1 MERNFHEL
9 QPYYYNPDIIVEIED
24 LSFCVTYILKKLK
37 TQKDN
42 LENSKYE
49 LRVEDIRFQTHFLDD
64 ISEDIRFEKQCVD
77 DIRKLREE
85 IAYERLRV
93 EDITFGKMRVEDIRF
108 ENYCV
113 DNISKEERD
122 VEIVDTTEEHDLV
135 VAGNRSTANQGPWI
149 LEETK
154 RAKEEIKAGTS
165 SMNEGTISKEAIE
178 GLDNDFEQAI
188 ITTTGREDFK
198 GYFIPRESPH
208 FGGSRVDGCFVTDAT
223 MNLEPPDERQN
234 VEMAIKDADDR
245 SMTVEDA
252 VLNPK
257 AKKKKP
263 MACLPIKHIEQLPK
277 EKCSE
282 EENTKV
288 QKKKRH
294 IKGKSSSTGKLTTS
308 SRNLWVSGLSSLTRA
323 SDLKG
328 IFFKYGKVIGAK
340 VVTNTRTPGTRC
352 YSYVTM
358 SSSSDASRSVAK
370 RRVDTTKKYEDKKI
384 RYTTSKTRDDKC
396 KTIDTKDDASKKPE
410 VEKDKQRDKEKS
422 AGYCC
427 NEVAE
432 IVMSKLIQHRKEHS
446 HRERHLVGEHDT
458 ITN

>member
-1 MERNFHEL
+1 MSNTADML
-9 QPYYYNPDIIVEIED
+9 QRKGVLRVEGITFE
-24 LSFCVTYILKKLK
+24 K
-37 TQKDN
+37 
-42 LENSKYE
+42 
-49 LRVEDIRFQTHFLDD
+49 LRVEDIRFEKINLDY
-64 ISEDIRFEKQCVD
+64 IWRRAEDNRKQIQELEK
-77 DIRKLREE
+77 E
-85 IAYERLRV
+85 I
-93 EDITFGKMRVEDIRF
+93 
-108 ENYCV
+108 
-113 DNISKEERD
+113 ISKEM
-122 VEIVDTTEEHDLV
+122 
-135 VAGNRSTANQGPWI
+135 A
-149 LEETK
+149 
-154 RAKEEIKAGTS
+154 IKAGRNSPTDK
-165 SMNEGTISKEAIE
+165 MIDLIEQAIE
-178 GLDNDFEQAI
+178 KRSERIRSTIAEAKININAGDETEIEFYEDRLKNLWSYMEKNIDELTMKYNKPCNILELEDLSFEVTDTLRVLKKQKEMNLEINLKKMDNDFEQAI

-198 GYFIPRESPH
+198 RYFIPRESPH

-223 MNLEPPDERQN
+223 MDLEPPDERQN

-282 EENTKV
+282 ERIPRY
-288 QKKKRH
+288 KKEEH

-328 IFFKYGKVIGAK
+328 IFSKYGKVIGAK

-370 RRVDTTKKYEDKKI
+370 RR
-384 RYTTSKTRDDKC
+384 YTTSKWIQQKNM
-396 KTIDTKDDASKKPE
+396 KQEDT
-410 VEKDKQRDKEKS
+410 
-422 AGYCC
+422 
-427 NEVAE
+427 
-432 IVMSKLIQHRKEHS
+432 
-446 HRERHLVGEHDT
+446 
-458 ITN
+458 